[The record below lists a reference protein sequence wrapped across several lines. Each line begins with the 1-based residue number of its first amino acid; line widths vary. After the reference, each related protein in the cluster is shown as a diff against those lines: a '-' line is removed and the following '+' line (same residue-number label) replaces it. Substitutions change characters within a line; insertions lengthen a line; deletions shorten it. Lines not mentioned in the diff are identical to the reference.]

1 MTLSYLGQSYTVPQ
15 VEIGNLETVER
26 SGLYRGV
33 AYRFTQKSAQRRE
46 TARLRYRGVDYQR

>member
-15 VEIGNLETVER
+15 IEIGNLETTER

-33 AYRFTQKSAQRRE
+33 AHRFTQQSAQPRE
-46 TARLRYRGVDYQR
+46 AIRLRYRGVDYQR

>member
-15 VEIGNLETVER
+15 VEIGHLETVER

-33 AYRFTQKSAQRRE
+33 AYRLTQQSAQRRE